1 MWVICLLFNT
11 QCYVCLTFTQTE
23 GFTGRGR
30 RRWKVLQFCSD
41 ENQQNIQNLSGAV
54 EKPATNVMS
63 LWSGMI
69 VSCNALPE
77 KWKWCRFD
85 CSNQHGNMGDNLVNL
100 PENEEYQSTQEVTKG
115 KQRILKFWSW
125 GGMGQQEIILTSNLQ
140 LDPIFL
146 PNFLSC
152 GNNNMSGASALCV
165 LTPYLVACAV
175 WQPCLFYLSNKQD
188 FCCFP
193 YIFPKKIHQ
202 I

>member
-1 MWVICLLFNT
+1 MLYL
-11 QCYVCLTFTQTE
+11 
-23 GFTGRGR
+23 
-30 RRWKVLQFCSD
+30 K
-41 ENQQNIQNLSGAV
+41 
-54 EKPATNVMS
+54 
-63 LWSGMI
+63 
-69 VSCNALPE
+69 

-146 PNFLSC
+146 PNFFFFLSC

-188 FCCFP
+188 FCCERVLLVSLTSFRQTCNLKKRFF
-193 YIFPKKIHQ
+193 YIYFLSQHVSTTGVLFTWWFFKDRENFLPNKNWRNRLAPESESGVNRFD
-202 I
+202 

>member
-1 MWVICLLFNT
+1 MKMNQMWCH
-11 QCYVCLTFTQTE
+11 
-23 GFTGRGR
+23 TGRGR

-175 WQPCLFYLSNKQD
+175 WQPCLFYLISSGL
-188 FCCFP
+188 FSLSFAP
-193 YIFPKKIHQ
+193 FGRSGHVTYA
-202 I
+202 

>member
-1 MWVICLLFNT
+1 M
-11 QCYVCLTFTQTE
+11 
-23 GFTGRGR
+23 
-30 RRWKVLQFCSD
+30 LQFCSD

-63 LWSGMI
+63 LWSGTI

-100 PENEEYQSTQEVTKG
+100 PGNEEYQSTQEVTKG

-146 PNFLSC
+146 PNFFFFLSC

-188 FCCFP
+188 FCCTVS
-193 YIFPKKIHQ
+193 KIIRVH
-202 I
+202 